1 MILITKEL
9 QRVTPP
15 VGTNANKSM
24 QELVFFIKLFTPWTY
39 WTWYIAEMN
48 YDTGE
53 CFGLVQGH
61 ETELGYFNLNEI
73 IEIKHWTG
81 LRIERDK
88 HFQKASYNDIMKEP
102 SKKS

>member
-9 QRVTPP
+9 QKTTPKI
-15 VGTNANKSM
+15 GSSAKKSCE
-24 QELVFFIKLFTPWTY
+24 ELVFYIKLFTPWTY

-61 ETELGYFNLNEI
+61 ETELGYFNLNEL
-73 IEIKHWTG
+73 IEIRHWTG
-81 LRIERDK
+81 LKVERDR
-88 HFQKASYNDIMKEP
+88 HFENSTYNELMK
-102 SKKS
+102 KK